1 MNKIKNIIL
10 NNSIT
15 EYDSNKHEFTNEMNR
30 LVNSITILGGFPTII
45 DKINSENGTVYIK
58 CNSDFSSGSAELIN
72 VSPKLKAEYEKK
84 RP

>member
-10 NNSIT
+10 NNSIK
-15 EYDSNKHEFTNEMNR
+15 EYDSNKYEFTNEMNQ
-30 LVNSITILGGFPTII
+30 LVNSITILQGLPTII
-45 DKINSENGTVYIK
+45 DKINKENGTVYIN

-72 VSPKLKAEYEKK
+72 VSPELKAEYESI

>member
-10 NNSIT
+10 NNFIT
-15 EYDSNKHEFTNEMNR
+15 EYDSSKYEFTNEMNQ

-72 VSPKLKAEYEKK
+72 VSSELKAEYEKI

>member
-15 EYDSNKHEFTNEMNR
+15 EYDSNKYEFTKEMNQ
-30 LVNSITILGGFPTII
+30 LVNSITIFGGFPSII
-45 DKINSENGTVYIK
+45 DKINNENGTVYIN
-58 CNSDFSSGSAELIN
+58 CNSDFSLGSAELIN
-72 VSPKLKAEYEKK
+72 VSSELKSEYEKF